1 MTASAALPPRILKAT
16 GLASRRGERLLF
28 EGIDFELRAGEMLL
42 LRGANG
48 SGKTTLLLVLA
59 GLLQPQSG
67 RCELAGAEDGDADI
81 HYLGHAAAVSGRLTV
96 AENLRYWTA
105 ICGGD
110 GALLAPTLEA
120 IGLARIADL
129 DADLLSAG
137 QRRRLALGRLLCA
150 ERPLW
155 LLDEPTNALD
165 SAGEQLVAT
174 LIDAHL
180 HRGGL
185 VVAATHHDIP
195 LRTPAR
201 VRDLRLGAA

>member
-1 MTASAALPPRILKAT
+1 MLKAI
-16 GLASRRGERLLF
+16 GLTSRRGERLLF
-28 EGIDFELRAGEMLL
+28 EGLDFELGAGEMLL
-42 LRGANG
+42 LRGPNG

-59 GLLQPQSG
+59 GLLRPESG
-67 RCELAGAEDGDADI
+67 HSELVGGTDSDTDL
-81 HYLGHAAAVSGRLTV
+81 HFLGHTAALSGRLTV
-96 AENLRYWTA
+96 AENLHFWA
-105 ICGGD
+105 ALCGGD
-110 GALLAPTLEA
+110 GALLVPTLEA
-120 IGLARIADL
+120 IGLAPIADL
-129 DADLLSAG
+129 EADLLSAG
-137 QRRRLALGRLLCA
+137 QRRRLALGRLLCT

-201 VRDLRLGAA
+201 VRNLRLGTA

>member
-1 MTASAALPPRILKAT
+1 MTASAALPPRMLKAT

-28 EGIDFELRAGEMLL
+28 EGLDFELGAGEMLL
-42 LRGANG
+42 LRGPNG

-59 GLLQPQSG
+59 GLLRPDSG
-67 RCELAGAEDGDADI
+67 RCELLGGADGDTDL
-81 HYLGHAAAVSGRLTV
+81 HFLGHAAALSGRLTV
-96 AENLRYWTA
+96 AENLHFWTA
-105 ICGGD
+105 LCGGD

-120 IGLARIADL
+120 IGLAPIADL
-129 DADLLSAG
+129 EADLLSAG
-137 QRRRLALGRLLCA
+137 QRRRLALGRLLCT

-201 VRDLRLGAA
+201 VRNLRLGTA